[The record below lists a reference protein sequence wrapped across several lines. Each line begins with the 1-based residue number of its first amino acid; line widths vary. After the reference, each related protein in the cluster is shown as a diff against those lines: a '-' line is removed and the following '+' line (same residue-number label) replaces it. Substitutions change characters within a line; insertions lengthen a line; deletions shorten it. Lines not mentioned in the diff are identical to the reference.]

1 MSSNVR
7 AMSLPRSQNYVGGE
21 HDVFVSVCRVRKT
34 WLLFS
39 DSHWTG
45 WLHSASGTQLLPDI
59 QSRTVY
65 PESAETAD
73 MTFFAKS
80 WKTHAHIS
88 RSSRFVCR
96 MHSSNLGIDVVAY
109 SASAA
114 VKEFTERLT
123 GSSLRKKSGSE
134 FFGVAKKSVQ
144 R

>member
-1 MSSNVR
+1 MATFSFRYTVASW
-7 AMSLPRSQNYVGGE
+7 LT
-21 HDVFVSVCRVRKT
+21 VSHCQR
-34 WLLFS
+34 
-39 DSHWTG
+39 
-45 WLHSASGTQLLPDI
+45 
-59 QSRTVY
+59 
-65 PESAETAD
+65 ETAD

-134 FFGVAKKSVQ
+134 FFRFAKKSVQ